1 LLETLKHEVFHVRV
15 TSDRDPVFETP
26 CKPMLDEVDFFYR
39 RKKMLDSSSLCS
51 FPPSPTLF
59 SGDFLVDPAQFICY

>member
-1 LLETLKHEVFHVRV
+1 MLEPLIHKIFHVRV
-15 TSDRDPVFETP
+15 TWDGEAVFEAP

-51 FPPSPTLF
+51 FPPLPALF